1 MMWINNNLLDVV
13 GNWLYSYI
21 LIPLLVIAGFYFTF
35 KTKFV
40 QFSLLKDAFKSL
52 TEKAEKGKVSSFK
65 SLMIST
71 ASKIGVGHIAGI
83 ASGIIIGGPGAVFW
97 MWFMAILG
105 SASAFIE
112 STLAQI
118 YKVKDGE
125 NGFRGGPAYYMQK
138 AFNKKWIGV
147 VFSCLLIAGYAY
159 GFNALQSFQLSSSLT
174 PYIENYK
181 NSIYPMVVGI
191 ILSIFTALVIWGGT
205 HRVGFIS
212 VYIVPIMSIAYI
224 ALSIYICFKN
234 FKKFPEVISLIFREA
249 FNFKAIFGAFFYKSA
264 LVMGT
269 KRGLFSNEAGMGS
282 SPNAAATAD
291 VLHPVN
297 QGLAQVLS
305 VFIDTLL
312 ICSATSFIVLLSGV
326 DINCGLED
334 IPFVQEAVKNQ
345 VGSFG
350 VHLIAFSIFAFAFT
364 SIIGNYCYA
373 ETNVLFIKNNKI
385 VLNIF
390 RVTCIIAVFLGAQ
403 ADAKTVWN
411 ISDLL
416 MGLMAVVNIVVILL
430 IGNIAVQVLKDYL
443 NQKKAGKIPIFKAKN
458 VGLNNTDVWK

>member
-1 MMWINNNLLDVV
+1 MWINNFLDLF
-13 GNWLYSYI
+13 GNFLYAYI
-21 LIPLLVIAGFYFTF
+21 LIPLLIFAGVYFTF
-35 KTKFV
+35 MTRFV
-40 QFSLLKDAFKSL
+40 QFRLLKDAFKAL
-52 TEKAEKGKVSSFK
+52 TEKADKGKVSSFK

-83 ASGIIIGGPGAVFW
+83 ASAIIIGGPGSVFW
-97 MWFMAILG
+97 MWIMAILG

-118 YKVKDGE
+118 YKVKDE
-125 NGFRGGPAYYMQK
+125 NGGFRGGPAYYMQK
-138 AFNKKWIGV
+138 VFNKKWLGV
-147 VFSCLLIAGYAY
+147 LFSCLLIAGYAY
-159 GFNALQSFQLSSSLT
+159 GFNALQSFQLSSALT
-174 PYIENYK
+174 PYIEDYK
-181 NSIYPMVVGI
+181 SGIYPMIVGF
-191 ILSIFTALVIWGGT
+191 ILAAVTALAIWGGT

-212 VYIVPIMSIAYI
+212 AYVVPVMSLAYISLSVYIGI
-224 ALSIYICFKN
+224 KN
-234 FKKFPEVISLIFREA
+234 FDKIPEVFSTIFKEA
-249 FNFKAIFGAFFYKSA
+249 FNFKAIFGAMFYKSA
-264 LVMGT
+264 LMMGT

-297 QGLAQVLS
+297 QGLAQILS

-326 DINCGLED
+326 DFCCGLED
-334 IPFVQEAVKNQ
+334 IPLVQEAVRNQ
-345 VGSFG
+345 VGTFG

-364 SIIGNYCYA
+364 SIIGNYSYA
-373 ETNVLFIKNNKI
+373 ETNVLFIKNSK
-385 VLNIF
+385 VLLNIF
-390 RVTCIIAVFLGAQ
+390 RVTCVITVFLGAQ

-430 IGNIAVQVLKDYL
+430 IGNIVIKALKDYL
-443 NQKKAGKIPIFKAKN
+443 AQKKKGQTPVFVAKN
-458 VGLNNTDVWK
+458 VGIENTDVWN

>member
-40 QFSLLKDAFKSL
+40 QFRLLKDAFKSL

-97 MWFMAILG
+97 MWFMAVLG
-105 SASAFIE
+105 SASAFVE

-138 AFNKKWIGV
+138 AFDKKWIGV

-234 FKKFPEVISLIFREA
+234 FQKFPEVIALIFREA
-249 FNFKAIFGAFFYKSA
+249 FNFKAIFGAFFYRSA

-282 SPNAAATAD
+282 APNAAATAD

-312 ICSATSFIVLLSGV
+312 ICSATSFIVLLSGI

-430 IGNIAVQVLKDYL
+430 IGSIAVRALKDYL
-443 NQKKAGKIPIFKAKN
+443 RQKKEGEIPIFKAKN
-458 VGLNNTDVWK
+458 IGLNNTDLWK

>member
-1 MMWINNNLLDVV
+1 MWINNFLDLF
-13 GNWLYSYI
+13 GNFLYAYI
-21 LIPLLVIAGFYFTF
+21 LIPLLIFAGVYFTF
-35 KTKFV
+35 MTRFV
-40 QFSLLKDAFKSL
+40 QFRLLKDAFKAL
-52 TEKAEKGKVSSFK
+52 TEKADKGKVSSFK

-83 ASGIIIGGPGAVFW
+83 ASAIIIGGPGSVFW
-97 MWFMAILG
+97 MWIMAILG

-118 YKVKDGE
+118 YKVKDE
-125 NGFRGGPAYYMQK
+125 NGGFRGGPAYYMQK
-138 AFNKKWIGV
+138 FFNKKWLGV
-147 VFSCLLIAGYAY
+147 LFSCLLIAGYAY
-159 GFNALQSFQLSSSLT
+159 GFNALQSFQLSSALT
-174 PYIENYK
+174 PYIEDYK
-181 NSIYPMVVGI
+181 SGIYPMIVGF
-191 ILSIFTALVIWGGT
+191 ILAAVTALAIWGGT

-212 VYIVPIMSIAYI
+212 AYVVPVMSLAYISLSVYIGI
-224 ALSIYICFKN
+224 KN
-234 FKKFPEVISLIFREA
+234 FDKIPEVFSTIFKEA
-249 FNFKAIFGAFFYKSA
+249 FNFKAIFGAMFYKSA
-264 LVMGT
+264 LMMGT

-297 QGLAQVLS
+297 QGLAQILS

-326 DINCGLED
+326 DFCCGLED
-334 IPFVQEAVKNQ
+334 IPLVQEAVRNQ
-345 VGSFG
+345 VGTFG

-364 SIIGNYCYA
+364 SIIGNYSYA
-373 ETNVLFIKNNKI
+373 ETNVLFIKNSK
-385 VLNIF
+385 VLLNIF
-390 RVTCIIAVFLGAQ
+390 RVTCVITVFLGAQ

-430 IGNIAVQVLKDYL
+430 IGNIAIKALKDYL
-443 NQKKAGKIPIFKAKN
+443 AQKKKGQTPVFVAKN
-458 VGLNNTDVWK
+458 VGIENTDVWN